1 MLLVTTKQE
10 LTPEKAPKQIYAE
23 ATIHCQNL
31 HLCYCWIEQCL
42 IFPLIL
48 PGMANQGFDTGE
60 AIVGQGMD
68 SIQRVASGV
77 QDSVNE
83 VAKGVLGGINA
94 AHNEAMDTFQ
104 DAILGEC
111 N

>member
-1 MLLVTTKQE
+1 
-10 LTPEKAPKQIYAE
+10 
-23 ATIHCQNL
+23 
-31 HLCYCWIEQCL
+31 
-42 IFPLIL
+42 
-48 PGMANQGFDTGE
+48 MANQGFDTGE

-104 DAILGEC
+104 DAFLGEHNKEC
-111 N
+111 TW